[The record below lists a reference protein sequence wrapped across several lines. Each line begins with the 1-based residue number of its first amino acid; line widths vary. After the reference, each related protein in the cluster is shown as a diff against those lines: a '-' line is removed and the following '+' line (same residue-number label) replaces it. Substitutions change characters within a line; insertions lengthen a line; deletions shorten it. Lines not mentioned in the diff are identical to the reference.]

1 MTILYVIICDY
12 IITRNIAR
20 IDRLNRGGGL
30 RFYYQSISFVS
41 IKMEPLNLPDF
52 KMEVIQE
59 LKCCNYDMR
68 QT

>member
-1 MTILYVIICDY
+1 M
-12 IITRNIAR
+12 ITMNIAR

-30 RFYYQSISFVS
+30 RFYYQLIPFVS
-41 IKMEPLNLPDF
+41 IKMEPLNLPGF

-68 QT
+68 QS

>member
-1 MTILYVIICDY
+1 M
-12 IITRNIAR
+12 NIAR